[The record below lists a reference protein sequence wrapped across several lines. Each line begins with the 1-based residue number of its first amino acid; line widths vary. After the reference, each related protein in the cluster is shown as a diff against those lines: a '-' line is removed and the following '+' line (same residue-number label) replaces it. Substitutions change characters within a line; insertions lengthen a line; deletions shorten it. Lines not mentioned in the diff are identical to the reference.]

1 MNLRV
6 GFVGLSHLGLNYLAA
21 AAEKN
26 FSTIGFDINS
36 ELISKLN
43 KFEVPLS
50 EPYLEKNL
58 RKNKNLISFSD
69 DFSLIKKCDIVFIS
83 QDVKT
88 NKNGTGKLEDIKSLI
103 NRTKKFIKKDTILV
117 ILSQIQPKFMNNIK
131 FDKTRLF
138 YQVETLVFG
147 RAVERALYPERI
159 IIGCYNKN
167 IPIKKKY
174 LVYLK
179 KFKCPLIKMKYESA
193 ELTKIAINIFLT
205 ASITTTNVLSEICNR
220 ISADWMEI
228 KPALMLDERIGKKAY
243 LNPGLGISGGNLER
257 DIASIKKLT
266 KFEKNLKHLINSFE
280 KNSDY
285 MKSWVYRVLKERKLL
300 NNVNKSIS
308 ILGIAYKENTNSTK
322 NSPSLKLIK
331 SLKGKNIRVYDPK
344 AKLNIQ
350 QKNCKQFKNI
360 KETLLKSNIL
370 ILMVP
375 WNEFKNIKLKKNIR
389 FIIDPFRIL
398 RNKEFFKKRVK
409 YFSLGK

>member
-21 AAEKN
+21 TAEKN
-26 FSTIGFDINS
+26 FKTIGFDMNS
-36 ELISKLN
+36 KLVSKLN
-43 KFEVPLS
+43 KFDVPLS

-103 NRTKKFIKKDTILV
+103 NYTKKFIKKETILV
-117 ILSQIQPKFMNNIK
+117 ILSQIQPKFMKNIK

-138 YQVETLVFG
+138 YQVETLIFG

-167 IPIKKKY
+167 TPIKKKY

-179 KFKCPLIKMKYESA
+179 RFKCPLIQMKYESA

-266 KFEKNLKHLINSFE
+266 KFEKNLKPLINSFE

-389 FIIDPFRIL
+389 YIIDPFRIL
-398 RNKEFFKKRVK
+398 QNKELFKKKIK